1 MTTTVRNIKDGTY
14 DPTNPSHIYIGRSV
28 FLHRF
33 EPVRRGSK
41 WANPTALRNSA
52 SLRERGALIER
63 YRDVY
68 LPSRPD
74 LVAAL
79 PELKGKTL
87 FCWCRPSAC
96 HGDILAE
103 LADKEPA

>member
-1 MTTTVRNIKDGTY
+1 MNTTVRNMKDKTY
-14 DPTNPSHIYIGRSV
+14 DPTNPDHVYIGRPM

-41 WANPTALRNSA
+41 WANPKALRNSA
-52 SLRERGALIER
+52 SVRERGALIER

-74 LVAAL
+74 LLAAI
-79 PELKGKTL
+79 PELRGKTL
-87 FCWCRPSAC
+87 FCFCAPASC

-103 LADKEPA
+103 IADREQA